1 MIPPRLY
8 VGFVDGY
15 EESNGEKTPVERL
28 QLKLAEMN
36 KAIDKMLED
45 GDACDIRQ
53 MERDKHGHS

>member
-1 MIPPRLY
+1 MDELK
-8 VGFVDGY
+8 VT
-15 EESNGEKTPVERL
+15 GEKTPVELL
-28 QLKLAEMN
+28 QRNLAEMN